1 MSKSVYS
8 TNSGLRTYDSG
19 LYIMKYQ
26 LSDIPPFEISRG
38 FTARFIHTETMTLA
52 FVDVEAGADLAQ
64 HAHVNEQVTN
74 VLEGEFELTVA
85 GEVLRL
91 HPGESVVIPSNV
103 PHSGRA
109 ITVCRILDVF
119 SPVRE
124 DFRKGEVAYKK

>member
-38 FTARFIHTETMTLA
+38 FTARFIHTESMTLA
-52 FVDVEAGADLAQ
+52 FVDIEAGADLAQ
-64 HAHVNEQVTN
+64 HAHVHEQVVN
-74 VLEGEFELTVA
+74 LLEGEFELVVDGTPV
-85 GEVLRL
+85 RL
-91 HPGESVVIPSNV
+91 VPGQSYAIPSNM

-109 ITVCRILDVF
+109 ITACRILDVF
-119 SPVRE
+119 NPVRE
-124 DFRKGEVAYKK
+124 DFRKGEVAYKR